1 MAVEGQVTR
10 TVMIDATPPK
20 AHRTAS
26 SLRGKKGA
34 KRFIGRTKG
43 GTNRKLYMVTDAKG
57 RPICRYL
64 SAGHPLGDARIAC
77 RATDPRLDRS
87 GGAFAHLAT
96 GGCAV
101 G

>member
-1 MAVEGQVTR
+1 MAVEGQVTG

-34 KRFIGRTKG
+34 KRFIGRTKD
-43 GTNRKLYMVTDAKG
+43 GTNRKLHVVTDAKG
-57 RPICRYL
+57 RPIGMYL
-64 SAGHPLGDARIAC
+64 RAGHPLSDIRIAC
-77 RATDPRLDRS
+77 RAMDQRSYRS
-87 GGAFAHLAT
+87 GGAVANLAT
-96 GGCAV
+96 DGCTV